1 LTGKPI
7 FHYQFWSRNK
17 DGTEDSSQVTSSWLF
32 SYGGDDPKH
41 ISKGADNYLTIYIL
55 STELRFCDRCM
66 VKTRHEIV
74 EDPET
79 IYTYK
84 RRRLYRCK
92 ECGHESLRRG
102 LRPSAESVY

>member
-1 LTGKPI
+1 MKITRILLNFILPEREVVHNIYFVK
-7 FHYQFWSRNK
+7 
-17 DGTEDSSQVTSSWLF
+17 SQI
-32 SYGGDDPKH
+32 YGR
-41 ISKGADNYLTIYIL
+41 YIL

-66 VKTRHEIV
+66 VKTIHQVI

-84 RRRLYRCK
+84 RRRLYRCN
-92 ECGHESLRRG
+92 ECGHKSLRRG